1 MLLQLVPW
9 HCRTVHATHICVN
22 ELFMEVRGHLRKVL
36 ILTVF
41 HKEQELKRN
50 NLMAMSIIV
59 LKLQLY
65 YRNGLNIFL
74 EFSTLYC
81 HYLFK
86 LFIYDCI
93 VLNKQ
98 YDAPTHIA

>member
-9 HCRTVHATHICVN
+9 HCRTVHATYIRVN
-22 ELFMEVRGHLRKVL
+22 ELCMEVRGHLRKVL

-41 HKEQELKRN
+41 HEEQELKRI

-65 YRNGLNIFL
+65 FRNGLNIFL

-81 HYLFK
+81 QYLFR
-86 LFIYDCI
+86 LFIYGCI
-93 VLNKQ
+93 ALNKQ